1 MKREAGEFK
10 VTHVVWLVIF
20 LIRLS
25 LDHAMCACLHRRQL
39 NESSDLTKLAVSGS
53 ALALAVPMTLNNLA
67 GGVAGG
73 LSGSGALGMG
83 LGALMASFVLMA
95 SGHCLGR
102 WASAGD
108 DKKAF
113 VGADPRLCAAFIFFG
128 LATSQ
133 ILDLS
138 YL

>member
-1 MKREAGEFK
+1 LG
-10 VTHVVWLVIF
+10 IF
-20 LIRLS
+20 LSRRS
-25 LDHAMCACLHRRQL
+25 LDDVMRACSYRRQL
-39 NESSDLTKLAVSGS
+39 NESSDLAKLAVSGS

-73 LSGSGALGMG
+73 LSGSGPLGMG
-83 LGALMASFVLMA
+83 LGALVASFVLMA

-108 DKKAF
+108 DKKALA
-113 VGADPRLCAAFIFFG
+113 GTDPRLCAAFIFFG

-133 ILDLS
+133 LLDLS

>member
-10 VTHVVWLVIF
+10 LTHVVWLVIF

-25 LDHAMCACLHRRQL
+25 LDHAMCAYLHRRQL

-73 LSGSGALGMG
+73 LSGSGPLGMG
-83 LGALMASFVLMA
+83 LGALMASFVFMA

-113 VGADPRLCAAFIFFG
+113 AGSDPRLCSAFIFFG
-128 LATSQ
+128 LATSR
-133 ILDLS
+133 ILDLT